1 MKSRSMLSYISR
13 KNKTCLSRFV
23 LISCFDQ
30 LMIKKTKVTDKSLF
44 QNKIGGISSDKFK
57 IMYFRKSHLLPRK
70 ICIA

>member
-1 MKSRSMLSYISR
+1 MLSYISR
-13 KNKTCLSRFV
+13 KKLLQNVFIALR
-23 LISCFDQ
+23 FDQ
-30 LMIKKTKVTDKSLF
+30 LFRSVDDQENKVTDKSLF